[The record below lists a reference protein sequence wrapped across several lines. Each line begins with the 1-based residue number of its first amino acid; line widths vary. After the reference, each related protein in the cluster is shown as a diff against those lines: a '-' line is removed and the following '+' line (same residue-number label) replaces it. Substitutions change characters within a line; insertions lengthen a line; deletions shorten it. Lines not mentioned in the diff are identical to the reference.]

1 MKIIITEDQYND
13 LKFRRRGI
21 DLQKI
26 RDMIEDQVE
35 IQDPQNFED
44 AEEYSYFCV
53 RQAICH
59 YFKDCDDY
67 DYDDDDDWDDE
78 EEDDDDDNNIHP
90 ELSFQMRVELEN
102 LMDDE
107 FDEYLKS
114 LWEEYHQNYSEENGI
129 IEENDFVDSSVDA
142 FKKLLSMLGDTFKQK
157 ETNKSTS
164 TPLKKDTY
172 VGPKGVLG
180 SEWKSCKAWR
190 SKGGLAGWSEN
201 VDVDKSSSQFK
212 ITYKGPSSGLS
223 IAHASNGRDTIHQLF
238 NILICELN
246 QFLYEGNL
254 KPNINNIKTEGGKS
268 GKNSTLTITVPL
280 EHSEDTYQ
288 LDRRGGWGHDPGS
301 SKMASK
307 CAEIESKGGECFGPV
322 KNVTQAQFGKITEY
336 FITYTI

>member
-1 MKIIITEDQYND
+1 MKIIITEGQYND

-35 IQDPQNFED
+35 IQSPSYFED
-44 AEEYSYFCV
+44 ADEYSYFCI

-78 EEDDDDDNNIHP
+78 EEDDDDNTHP
-90 ELSFQMRVELEN
+90 ELSFEMRIELEN

-190 SKGGLAGWSEN
+190 SKGGLGSFSEN
-201 VDVDKSSSQFK
+201 VHVDKSSNQFK
-212 ITYKGPSSGLS
+212 ITYTGPSSGLS
-223 IAHASNGRDTIHQLF
+223 LAHAANGKDTIHQLY

-246 QFLYEGNL
+246 PILYEGNL
-254 KPNINNIKTEGGKS
+254 KPNIDNIKTEGGKT
-268 GKNSTLTITVPL
+268 GKKSTLTITVPL

-307 CAEIESKGGECFGPV
+307 CSEIKSKGGKCFGPV
-322 KNVTQAQFGKITEY
+322 KNVVQARFGKITEY

>member
-1 MKIIITEDQYND
+1 MKIIITEGQYND

-35 IQDPQNFED
+35 IQSPSYFED
-44 AEEYSYFCV
+44 ADEYSYFCI

-78 EEDDDDDNNIHP
+78 EEDDDDNTHP
-90 ELSFQMRVELEN
+90 ELSFEKRIELEN

-190 SKGGLAGWSEN
+190 SKGGLGSFSEN
-201 VDVDKSSSQFK
+201 VHVDKSSNQFK
-212 ITYKGPSSGLS
+212 ITYTGPSSGLS
-223 IAHASNGRDTIHQLF
+223 LAHAANGKDTIHQLY

-246 QFLYEGNL
+246 PILYEGNL
-254 KPNINNIKTEGGKS
+254 KPNIDNIKTEGGKT
-268 GKNSTLTITVPL
+268 GKKSTLTITVPL

-307 CAEIESKGGECFGPV
+307 CSEIKSKGGKCFGPV
-322 KNVTQAQFGKITEY
+322 KNVVQARFGKITEY

>member
-35 IQDPQNFED
+35 IQDPRNFED
-44 AEEYSYFCV
+44 AEEYAYFCV
-53 RQAICH
+53 NQAICH

-78 EEDDDDDNNIHP
+78 EENDNTHP
-90 ELSFQMRVELEN
+90 ELSFQMRIELEN

-114 LWEEYHQNYSEENGI
+114 LWEEYHQNYSEETGI

-142 FKKLLSMLGDTFKQK
+142 FKKLLSMLDGAFKEK
-157 ETNKSTS
+157 ETDKEKSTS
-164 TPLKKDTY
+164 STSSKKDTY

-190 SKGGLAGWSEN
+190 SKGGLAGWDEN

-223 IAHASNGRDTIHQLF
+223 IAHASNGKDTIHQVTYGTTMRSVQD
-238 NILICELN
+238 IMR
-246 QFLYEGNL
+246 EGTGIKVL
-254 KPNINNIKTEGGKS
+254 SRKDVGEAVRAAKAHSLGKEGRASAAKRKRREDPNPE
-268 GKNSTLTITVPL
+268 
-280 EHSEDTYQ
+280 
-288 LDRRGGWGHDPGS
+288 RRGKPIFVS
-301 SKMASK
+301 TK
-307 CAEIESKGGECFGPV
+307 
-322 KNVTQAQFGKITEY
+322 
-336 FITYTI
+336 

>member
-1 MKIIITEDQYND
+1 MKIIITEDQYKD
-13 LKFRRRGI
+13 LKFRRRGV

-35 IQDPQNFED
+35 IQDPVNFED

-53 RQAICH
+53 RRAICH
-59 YFKDCDDY
+59 YFNDCDD
-67 DYDDDDDWDDE
+67 DWDDDDWD
-78 EEDDDDDNNIHP
+78 EDDDEDDDNNTPHP
-90 ELSFQMRVELEN
+90 GVSFEMRSELEN
-102 LMDDE
+102 LMDNE

-114 LWEEYHQNYSEENGI
+114 LWEEYHGEEDDSDGI
-129 IEENDFVDSSVDA
+129 IEENALVDSSVDA

-164 TPLKKDTY
+164 TPSKKDTY

-180 SEWKSCKAWR
+180 SEWNSCKAWR

-246 QFLYEGNL
+246 PFLYEGNL
-254 KPNINNIKTEGGKS
+254 KPNINNIKTEGGKL

-301 SKMASK
+301 SKMANK
-307 CAEIESKGGECFGPV
+307 CSEIKSKGGECFGPV
-322 KNVTQAQFGKITEY
+322 KNVTQARFGKITEY

>member
-1 MKIIITEDQYND
+1 MKIIITEDQYKE
-13 LKFRRRGI
+13 LKFRRRGV

-35 IQDPQNFED
+35 NQDPQNFED

-78 EEDDDDDNNIHP
+78 EEDDDDNTHP
-90 ELSFQMRVELEN
+90 ELSFEMRIELEN

-190 SKGGLAGWSEN
+190 SKGGLGSFSEN
-201 VDVDKSSSQFK
+201 VHVDKSSNQFK
-212 ITYKGPSSGLS
+212 ITYTGPSSGLS
-223 IAHASNGRDTIHQLF
+223 LAHAANGKDTIHQLY

-246 QFLYEGNL
+246 PILYEGNL
-254 KPNINNIKTEGGKS
+254 KPNIDNIKTEGGKT
-268 GKNSTLTITVPL
+268 GKKSTLTITVPL

-307 CAEIESKGGECFGPV
+307 CSEIKSKGGKCFGPV
-322 KNVTQAQFGKITEY
+322 KNVVQARFGKITEY

>member
-1 MKIIITEDQYND
+1 MKIIITEDQYKE
-13 LKFRRRGI
+13 LKFRRRGV

-53 RQAICH
+53 RRAICH
-59 YFKDCDDY
+59 YFNDCDDE
-67 DYDDDDDWDDE
+67 DWDDE
-78 EEDDDDDNNIHP
+78 DEDEENVPHHHG
-90 ELSFQMRVELEN
+90 LSFQMRGELEN
-102 LMDDE
+102 LLDDE

-114 LWEEYHQNYSEENGI
+114 LWEEYSEGEM
-129 IEENDFVDSSVDA
+129 IEENALVDSSVDA

-157 ETNKSTS
+157 ETDKTK
-164 TPLKKDTY
+164 PMKKDTY

-190 SKGGLAGWSEN
+190 SKGGLGSFSEN
-201 VDVDKSSSQFK
+201 VHVDKSSNQFK
-212 ITYKGPSSGLS
+212 ISYTGPSSGLS
-223 IAHASNGRDTIHQLF
+223 IAHAANGKDTIHQLY

-246 QFLYEGNL
+246 PILYEGNL
-254 KPNINNIKTEGGKS
+254 KPNIDNIKTEGGKT
-268 GKNSTLTITVPL
+268 GKKSTLTITVPL

-301 SKMASK
+301 SKMTNK
-307 CAEIESKGGECFGPV
+307 CAEIKSKGGECFGPV
-322 KNVTQAQFGKITEY
+322 KNVVQARFGKITEY